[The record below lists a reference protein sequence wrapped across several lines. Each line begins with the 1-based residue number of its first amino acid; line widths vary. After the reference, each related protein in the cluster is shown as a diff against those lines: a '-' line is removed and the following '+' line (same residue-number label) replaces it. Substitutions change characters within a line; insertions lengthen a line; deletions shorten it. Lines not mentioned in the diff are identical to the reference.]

1 MSLEMINQRVG
12 YLAGSNN
19 LGFVFDNKD
28 GAVVI
33 DTGIDKDTGRN
44 VKKAL
49 NAAERTLIAIISTH
63 HHADHVGGND
73 FLLRAYPEAKVYAS
87 PVEAALMQN
96 PLFEPIYLSLGAT
109 PPKAYRTS
117 WLLSKGTRV
126 DQYVNEGTL
135 TINQLAFEVI
145 ALPGHSIQQ
154 IGIAIDEVCFAADG
168 FLGPKIVAQHGIPY
182 THDVAEQ
189 LASLDRIAARPE
201 RLFLPGH
208 GSLVERDELAAVL
221 EINRD
226 AILKSS
232 ATILESLTDAASISA
247 VTANVASHMGRTFS
261 NLAQHAIFQSVVA
274 AHLSYLES
282 CGKAEQIL
290 EQGEAR
296 WRAL

>member
-1 MSLEMINQRVG
+1 MSLVMINQRVG

-19 LGFVFDNKD
+19 LGFVFDDND

-33 DTGIDKDTGRN
+33 DTGIDKDSGRN

-49 NAAERTLIAIISTH
+49 NAAGRTLIAIISTH

-87 PVEAALMQN
+87 PIEAALMQN

-126 DQYVNEGTL
+126 DHYVNEETL
-135 TINQLAFEVI
+135 VINQLEFDVI

-154 IGIAIDEVCFAADG
+154 IGVAIDEVCFAADG

-189 LASLDRIAARPE
+189 LASLERIAARPE
-201 RLFLPGH
+201 RFFLPGH
-208 GSLVERDELAAVL
+208 GELVERDELDAVL
-221 EINRD
+221 QINRD
-226 AILKSS
+226 AIERSS
-232 ATILESLTDAASISA
+232 KLVHAMLTQAGSISA
-247 VTANVASHMGRTFS
+247 VTAQVASQMGRTFN

>member
-1 MSLEMINQRVG
+1 MSLVMINQRVG
-12 YLAGSNN
+12 YLPGSNN
-19 LGFVFDNKD
+19 LGFVFDEQN

-33 DTGIDKDTGRN
+33 DTGIDKDTGRA

-49 NAAERTLIAIISTH
+49 NAAGRSLVAIISTH

-73 FLLRAYPEAKVYAS
+73 FLLRAYPEAVVYAS

-96 PLFEPIYLSLGAT
+96 PLFEPIYLSLGAN

-126 DQYVNEGTL
+126 DHYLNEGRL
-135 TINQLAFEVI
+135 EINQLVFEVI

-154 IGIAIDEVCFAADG
+154 IGVAIDDVCFAADS

-182 THDVAEQ
+182 THDVAQQ
-189 LASLDRIAARPE
+189 LASLERVAARSE
-201 RLFLPGH
+201 RYFLPGH
-208 GSLVERDELAAVL
+208 GTLVERDELEAVL
-221 EINRD
+221 QVNRD
-226 AILKSS
+226 AILNSS
-232 ATILESLTDAASISA
+232 ETILASLSKPASISA
-247 VTANVASHMGRTFS
+247 ITASVAERMGRTFN

>member
-1 MSLEMINQRVG
+1 MSLVMINQRVG

-19 LGFVFDNKD
+19 LGFVFDAHD

-33 DTGIDKDTGRN
+33 DTGIDKDTGRT

-49 NAAERTLIAIISTH
+49 NAAGRSLVAIISTH
-63 HHADHVGGND
+63 HHADHIGGND

-96 PLFEPIYLSLGAT
+96 PLFEPIYLSLGAN

-126 DQYVNEGTL
+126 DHYLDEGKFE
-135 TINQLAFEVI
+135 INQLEFEVI

-154 IGIAIDEVCFAADG
+154 IGVTIDDVCFAADS

-182 THDVAEQ
+182 THDVGEQ
-189 LASLDRIAARPE
+189 LASLERIATRSE
-201 RLFLPGH
+201 RYFLPGH
-208 GSLVERDELAAVL
+208 GTLVERDKLEEVL
-221 EINRD
+221 QTNRD
-226 AILKSS
+226 AIVNSS
-232 ATILESLTDAASISA
+232 AIILEALSNAASIS
-247 VTANVASHMGRTFS
+247 VITARVAEHMGRTFN

-274 AHLSYLES
+274 AHLNYLES